1 VFHELKISFSEQI
14 VIFINQSLSV
24 APCSLFFSYLWFMSQ
39 FTDSWNI
46 VKHLTFRRGWNLVL
60 LKTSYWF
67 SRLTRKANTWGNP
80 FSLSIEPTTACN
92 LGCPEC
98 PSGLKQFTRPTGKL
112 NLDLHEKILSQVSS
126 SVFYIN
132 YYFQG
137 EPFLHPQF
145 LDLIRQA
152 KKHKIYTAT
161 STNAHFIDQKKAEEI
176 IDSGLDRLI
185 ISIDGLTQ
193 ETYENYRVHGNLA
206 KVIEASKL
214 LIEAKEAKASATPHL
229 IFQFLAVK
237 PNEHEIPAIFTLGN
251 EMGID
256 EVRIKT
262 AQVYDYENGNP
273 LIPEN
278 EKYSRYKRQT
288 DGTYKLKYATGNHCW
303 RMWSGSVLTWD
314 GKVVPCCFDKDAQ
327 HVLGSVETSNFQT
340 IWKDKKYRNFRQ
352 AILTGRN
359 QIDICQNCSEGAKV
373 FQ

>member
-1 VFHELKISFSEQI
+1 MSAMSDSFRI
-14 VIFINQSLSV
+14 L
-24 APCSLFFSYLWFMSQ
+24 
-39 FTDSWNI
+39 
-46 VKHLTFRRGWNLVL
+46 KHLSIYRIWNLIL
-60 LKTSYWF
+60 LKKSYYF
-67 SRLTRKANTWGNP
+67 SRLTKRAVTWGKP

-112 NLDLHEKILSQVSS
+112 DLALHEKMLNQVSK

-145 LDLIRQA
+145 LELIRQA

-161 STNAHFIDQKKAEEI
+161 STNAHFIDQQKAEEI

-206 KVIEASKL
+206 KVIEATKL
-214 LIEAKEAKASATPHL
+214 LIAAKKEKKSTTPHL

-237 PNEHEIPAIFTLGN
+237 PNEHEIPAVFSLGN
-251 EMGID
+251 ELGID

-262 AQVYDYENGNP
+262 AQLYDYKNGNS
-273 LIPEN
+273 LMPEN
-278 EKYSRYKRQT
+278 EKYSRYVRT
-288 DGTYKLKYATGNHCW
+288 SDGTFKLKYKTGNHCW
-303 RMWSGSVLTWD
+303 RMWSGSVITWD

-327 HVLGSVETSNFQT
+327 HVLGSIDTADFQK
-340 IWKDKKYRNFRQ
+340 IWKNKTYRNFRQ

>member
-1 VFHELKISFSEQI
+1 
-14 VIFINQSLSV
+14 
-24 APCSLFFSYLWFMSQ
+24 MSQ
-39 FTDSWNI
+39 MKDAFRILT
-46 VKHLTFRRGWNLVL
+46 HLTLKRFLNLL
-60 LKTSYWF
+60 ALKSSFYL
-67 SRLTRKANTWGNP
+67 SRITRKAVQWGKP

-112 NLDLHEKILSQVSS
+112 DLDLHQTMLNQTSK

-161 STNAHFIDQKKAEEI
+161 STNAHFIDQNKAEEI

-206 KVIEASKL
+206 KVIEATKL
-214 LIEAKEAKASATPHL
+214 LIAAKKEKKSVTPHL

-237 PNEHEIPAIFTLGN
+237 PNEHEIPAVFTLGN
-251 EMGID
+251 ELGID

-262 AQVYDYENGNP
+262 AQVYDYKNGNP
-273 LIPEN
+273 LMPEN
-278 EKYSRYKRQT
+278 EKYSRYARQS

-327 HVLGSVETSNFQT
+327 HVLGSIDTTDFQQ
-340 IWKDKKYRNFRQ
+340 IWKNKTYRNFRQ

-359 QIDICQNCSEGAKV
+359 QIEICQNCSEGAKV
-373 FQ
+373 FQD